1 MSIELTNFTQRY
13 EEAVNAIR
21 QIKQSNQRLQDG
33 TSIDYKQ
40 EQRIVE
46 TARVKVDAWVVDMEK
61 QYLDP
66 QTARRVDIVKQQ
78 LNTEISRSKTLVF
91 ESSKTKP
98 KTSTKDISK

>member
-1 MSIELTNFTQRY
+1 
-13 EEAVNAIR
+13 
-21 QIKQSNQRLQDG
+21 
-33 TSIDYKQ
+33 
-40 EQRIVE
+40 
-46 TARVKVDAWVVDMEK
+46 VDAWVVDMEK